1 MRPDRL
7 DSIAG
12 PLGKAT
18 PGLPAAAIVLDDAAV
33 AGFDMQLWRSNPCQ
47 CLSPVWRPCCGG
59 MASIL
64 TFESVAASLQA
75 LSRLVSDRPDISGL
89 LDPPRH

>member
-33 AGFDMQLWRSNPCQ
+33 AGFDMQLWRSNP
-47 CLSPVWRPCCGG
+47 
-59 MASIL
+59 
-64 TFESVAASLQA
+64 
-75 LSRLVSDRPDISGL
+75 VSAFRRYGVGTAGYGINFDL
-89 LDPPRH
+89 